1 MVHEVE
7 MLFHASLPSAPN
19 NEGSHAEITIMQH
32 ENDAA
37 FPLSPS
43 QRPSSNAV
51 PGGKK
56 DGVREPRPRAT
67 GQDVAQEMERN

>member
-51 PGGKK
+51 PGGKRK
-56 DGVREPRPRAT
+56 RTEGFVNLALVVDP
-67 GQDVAQEMERN
+67 